1 MEFQLNR
8 SERLVANAV
17 STDKTRP
24 VLTCVHIRKGIIEA
38 ADGWIAVQRKISY
51 QGKGKL
57 LLRGKELS
65 KCKGEV
71 LTITK
76 GGDAVAIQQIV
87 GHAKETISLYPVS
100 GTFPNIDKL
109 YPETADEDRIMERLT
124 GEKLA
129 PFQIVLSR
137 EKLIRLLKSVDEDV
151 VRFSFYGKQRPV
163 KVETFSAKG
172 LIMPMPVQWPGEEV
186 K

>member
-17 STDKTRP
+17 SKDNTRP

-38 ADGWIAVQRKISY
+38 ADGLIAVQRELSY
-51 QGKGKL
+51 EGEEL

-65 KCKGEV
+65 KCKGDV
-71 LTITK
+71 LTLTKDK
-76 GGDAVAIQQIV
+76 GGVRVQ
-87 GHAKETISLYPVS
+87 GKETITLYPVS

-129 PFQIVLSR
+129 PFQIAFSR
-137 EKLIRLLKSVDEDV
+137 ESLLKLLKSVDEDV
-151 VRFSFYGKQRPV
+151 VRFSFYGQQRPV
-163 KVETFSAKG
+163 KVETLGAKG
-172 LIMPMPVQWPGEEV
+172 LIMPMSVDWGD
-186 K
+186 